1 MKKMRHMKNFFS
13 IVRRNDDG
21 SAAIEFSFTAPL
33 LILTIVGIMEFS
45 MILFLN
51 SVLEGSL
58 RDAARF
64 GITGFTP
71 TGVNREDVIIDK
83 VQSATMGLVPITASN
98 ITTLAYSDFSE
109 VGQPEPY
116 IDDNPANGMYDAGES
131 FTDVNGNGQWD
142 ADMGTPGL
150 GGACDVVVY
159 RVETQWSLML
169 GLLASSVGQNID
181 LTASTAV
188 RNEPYGNSPC

>member
-58 RDAARF
+58 RDAAVS
-64 GITGFTP
+64 GSQ
-71 TGVNREDVIIDK
+71 V
-83 VQSATMGLVPITASN
+83 SH
-98 ITTLAYSDFSE
+98 
-109 VGQPEPY
+109 QP
-116 IDDNPANGMYDAGES
+116 
-131 FTDVNGNGQWD
+131 V
-142 ADMGTPGL
+142 
-150 GGACDVVVY
+150 
-159 RVETQWSLML
+159 
-169 GLLASSVGQNID
+169 
-181 LTASTAV
+181 
-188 RNEPYGNSPC
+188 